1 MTPYPVS
8 PEIRR
13 WCQGLRLGI
22 AVFVIG
28 LLALYIALWVWP
40 EIRLGANPGH
50 FILQS
55 SVPLQDVPMADR
67 LLLAAAGLPYLLILG
82 YALYRLDQLLR
93 GFMRGEFF
101 DIATVGHLRA
111 FSGYL
116 LLAKALALL
125 TMHLRAYLMLRM
137 PGHDKLQFSI
147 HLSNDDVAVLLMCAL
162 FFVIARMMEEGRR
175 LAEENREFL

>member
-1 MTPYPVS
+1 MSQSPVS
-8 PEIRR
+8 AGIRR
-13 WCQGLRLGI
+13 WCQALRLGI
-22 AVFVIG
+22 AVFITG

-40 EIRLGANPGH
+40 EIRLGTNPGH
-50 FILQS
+50 VILQS
-55 SVPLQDVPMADR
+55 AVSLQELPLADR
-67 LLLAAAGLPYLLILG
+67 LLLAAVGLPYLLALG

-101 DIATVGHLRA
+101 DIASVGHLRA

-125 TMHLRAYLMLRM
+125 TMHVRAYLMHYM
-137 PGHDKLQFSI
+137 PGYDKQKFAI

-175 LAEENREFL
+175 LAEENREFI